1 MSELPYTVQQAWGAA
16 VARDFVTWL
25 DEYLHEAQPAPRVQV
40 SAFVARQK
48 VNVLVLERISN
59 LLLAG
64 EPRLVQQVGE
74 PFDRALRH
82 GFTSTGLST
91 STSTGLSTSDKL
103 NPAAQGGPQDRPFD
117 RAQDK
122 RWVWRVPVDL
132 TFPSHGRVGCV
143 GELDVD
149 ARYGQ
154 VCYTDTMLTQMADEA
169 RRLAEQVLHPTR

>member
-1 MSELPYTVQQAWGAA
+1 MHSGRLPDTVQKAWGPE

-25 DEYLHEAQPAPRVQV
+25 DEYLRSEQLVPRVQV

-48 VNVLVLERISN
+48 VNVLVLERVSN

-64 EPRLVQQVGE
+64 EPRLVKEVGE
-74 PFDRALRH
+74 SFTSTRLSTSDRDLRH
-82 GFTSTGLST
+82 GF
-91 STSTGLSTSDKL
+91 DEL
-103 NPAAQGGPQDRPFD
+103 NPAAQGGPQDS
-117 RAQDK
+117 

-154 VCYTDTMLTQMADEA
+154 VCYTDVLLTQMADRA
-169 RRLAEQVLHPTR
+169 RRLAEEVLHPAQ

>member
-1 MSELPYTVQQAWGAA
+1 MHTGKLPDTVQKAWGPE

-25 DEYLHEAQPAPRVQV
+25 DEYLRSGQLAPRVQV

-74 PFDRALRH
+74 PFTSTRLSTSDRALRH
-82 GFTSTGLST
+82 
-91 STSTGLSTSDKL
+91 
-103 NPAAQGGPQDRPFD
+103 AQGGPQDR
-117 RAQDK
+117 

-154 VCYTDTMLTQMADEA
+154 VCYTDAMLTQMANEA

>member
-1 MSELPYTVQQAWGAA
+1 MHTSKLPDTLQEAWGPEA
-16 VARDFVTWL
+16 ARDFVTWL
-25 DEYLHEAQPAPRVQV
+25 DEYLRSEQLAPRVQV

-48 VNVLVLERISN
+48 VNVLVLERVSN

-64 EPRLVQQVGE
+64 EPKLVQPVGE
-74 PFDRALRH
+74 PFDM
-82 GFTSTGLST
+82 
-91 STSTGLSTSDKL
+91 
-103 NPAAQGGPQDRPFD
+103 AQNR
-117 RAQDK
+117 

-154 VCYTDTMLTQMADEA
+154 VCYTDALLTQMADES
-169 RRLAEQVLHPTR
+169 RRLAEQVLHPAR

>member
-1 MSELPYTVQQAWGAA
+1 MQKAWGPE

-25 DEYLHEAQPAPRVQV
+25 DEYLRSEQPAPRVQV

-48 VNVLVLERISN
+48 VNVLVLERVGN

-64 EPRLVQQVGE
+64 EPRLVQQMGE
-74 PFDRALRH
+74 HL
-82 GFTSTGLST
+82 
-91 STSTGLSTSDKL
+91 
-103 NPAAQGGPQDRPFD
+103 
-117 RAQDK
+117 
-122 RWVWRVPVDL
+122 VWRVPVDL

-154 VCYTDTMLTQMADEA
+154 VCYTDTLLTQMADRA
-169 RRLAEQVLHPTR
+169 RHLAEEVLHPAQ

>member
-1 MSELPYTVQQAWGAA
+1 MI
-16 VARDFVTWL
+16 DK
-25 DEYLHEAQPAPRVQV
+25 
-40 SAFVARQK
+40 FVARQK

-74 PFDRALRH
+74 
-82 GFTSTGLST
+82 
-91 STSTGLSTSDKL
+91 
-103 NPAAQGGPQDRPFD
+103 
-117 RAQDK
+117 

-149 ARYGQ
+149 ARYGR
-154 VCYTDTMLTQMADEA
+154 VCYADALLAQMADQA
-169 RRLAEQVLHPTR
+169 RRLAEQVLHLDQRSGQAAGSIGGLVGRVAGCLGRV

>member
-1 MSELPYTVQQAWGAA
+1 MHTGRLPDTVQKAWGPE

-25 DEYLHEAQPAPRVQV
+25 DEYLRSEQLVPRVQV

-48 VNVLVLERISN
+48 VNVLVLERVSN

-74 PFDRALRH
+74 PF
-82 GFTSTGLST
+82 T
-91 STSTGLSTSDKL
+91 STSSVQSDRT
-103 NPAAQGGPQDRPFD
+103 QDS
-117 RAQDK
+117 

-154 VCYTDTMLTQMADEA
+154 VCYTDVLLTQMADEA
-169 RRLAEQVLHPTR
+169 RRLAERVLHPAR

>member
-1 MSELPYTVQQAWGAA
+1 MRMNELTYTVQQAWGAA

-25 DEYLHEAQPAPRVQV
+25 DEYLRSGQLAPRVQV

-74 PFDRALRH
+74 PFTSTRLSTSDRALRH
-82 GFTSTGLST
+82 GF
-91 STSTGLSTSDKL
+91 TSTGLSTSDKL
-103 NPAAQGGPQDRPFD
+103 NPAAQGGPQDR
-117 RAQDK
+117 

-154 VCYTDTMLTQMADEA
+154 VGYTDAMLTQMADEA
-169 RRLAEQVLHPTR
+169 GRLAEQVLHPTR